1 MIRVDA
7 AQVKNMFTD
16 LETLGADLMEQA
28 HTDARDVTPVR
39 SGNAKRSTKISANRK
54 RITLDY
60 DYADILNSGSSR
72 QAPDGITDPTL
83 DKMEQNV
90 QRILR
95 KY

>member
-7 AQVKNMFTD
+7 KQVTDMFTD
-16 LETLGADLMEQA
+16 LETLGADLMSQA
-28 HTDARDVTPVR
+28 HTDAVNITPES
-39 SGNAKRSTKISANRK
+39 SGNAKRRTKISANRK

-60 DYADILNSGSSR
+60 DYADILDSGASR

-83 DKMEQNV
+83 VKMEQNV